1 MKFTRQPYLY
11 LLCVLVATLPG
22 QAASQSPSTSM
33 PRIGVLAW
41 APCEESGLADKSGP
55 FQSGLGEFGY
65 NQGETV
71 TIECRSAGRRY
82 DGLAT
87 AAADLVRLSV
97 DVIVTDSEPAGR
109 IAHSASSTIPIVTII
124 SGDPVAGGLA
134 HSLAKP
140 GGNVTG
146 VSYYA
151 TELTAKRLELLK
163 EMIPSIK
170 TIGVL
175 ANPNVSYLPFEA
187 DTKRAGDRL
196 NIRAKIYYVSEP
208 ADIKGTI
215 LQMKNEGAQA
225 VFVLPDLMFASEA
238 SRIATLALEHGLP
251 TMAWGGWF
259 TELGCLIAYSSD
271 YGAMNHRLAFYV
283 DRILKGE
290 KPGDL
295 PIEQP
300 TIFNLSI
307 NLKTAESLG
316 VEVPQSILLLA
327 DDVIE

>member
-1 MKFTRQPYLY
+1 
-11 LLCVLVATLPG
+11 
-22 QAASQSPSTSM
+22 M

-41 APCEESGLADKSGP
+41 APCEEAGLADKSGS

-97 DVIVTDSEPAGR
+97 DVIVTSSEPAGH

-196 NIRAKIYYVSEP
+196 NIRAIIHHASEP

-215 LQMKNEGAQA
+215 MQMKNEGAQA
-225 VFVLPDLMFASEA
+225 IFVLPDLMFASEA

-271 YGAMNHRLAFYV
+271 YGAMSRRLAFYV

>member
-1 MKFTRQPYLY
+1 MKLTRQFYLY

-41 APCEESGLADKSGP
+41 APCEESGLADKSGS
-55 FQSGLGEFGY
+55 FQSGLSEFGY
-65 NQGETV
+65 KQGETV
-71 TIECRSAGRRY
+71 MIECRSAGRRY

-97 DVIVTDSEPAGR
+97 DVIVTDSEPAGH

-146 VSYYA
+146 LSYYA

-196 NIRAKIYYVSEP
+196 SIRVKIHHVSEP
-208 ADIKGTI
+208 ADLKGTI

-225 VFVLPDLMFASEA
+225 IFILPDLMFASEA
-238 SRIATLALEHGLP
+238 PRIATLALEFGLP

-283 DRILKGE
+283 DRILNGE